1 MSMCDYRLP
10 RGTVV
15 RTNNHPYESHD
26 VQKLAV
32 TREEAAVML
41 SICVKTLDRLVS
53 GGLIRSIKVCR
64 RRIFPVQDILA
75 WLHNKASRPLPANP
89 LASNAAPLPLTVNRQ
104 EAARL
109 LSIGTRLLD
118 EVVASGQLPRI
129 QITRKLIFRTA
140 DLVDWLRRQS
150 ASVDA
155 D

>member
-1 MSMCDYRLP
+1 MSICDYRLP
-10 RGTVV
+10 GGAVV
-15 RTNNHPYESHD
+15 RPIRPNDSHG

-32 TREEAAVML
+32 TRQEAAEML
-41 SICVKTLDRLVS
+41 SICSKTLDRLVS
-53 GGLIRSIKVCR
+53 DGSIRSIKVCR